1 MADIKFKNNPEL
13 ENPIL
18 EKTVEKESELKELLV
33 NYVGEK
39 YNPEDGNITVDLIVA
54 TMVNEFPEFM
64 EAVAVENWIR
74 GYHQAL
80 HDGGAQGRMGARG
93 KSPEQGGEV
102 QVVEFGQCRFHL
114 ERPRAISSGRDST
127 PKGVPHI
134 SQRSASSQP
143 LAATRLTHHE
153 QKRW

>member
-74 GYHQAL
+74 GYHQAMADVD
-80 HDGGAQGRMGARG
+80 DGQ
-93 KSPEQGGEV
+93 K
-102 QVVEFGQCRFHL
+102 FL
-114 ERPRAISSGRDST
+114 
-127 PKGVPHI
+127 
-134 SQRSASSQP
+134 
-143 LAATRLTHHE
+143 E
-153 QKRW
+153 QKQSEEQNAKKQD